1 MGGAAPLFGLPEA
14 PVPAGMA
21 AWWFDGA
28 DGARL
33 RAALLPASGAPR
45 GSVVLSPGR
54 TEPIE
59 KNFETA
65 QRLADGGFAVLVHD
79 WRGQGLSQRALSDR
93 LLGHAEGYEPFLCD
107 YEALLDTFGGDLPW
121 PWIALGHSMGGA
133 LTLLALAKG
142 EGRFA
147 GAVLSAPMMGV
158 LTGQVPRP
166 VARGLASLLTS
177 IGRGGR
183 PVFGPPGA
191 PAPFEANVLTHDP
204 VRYARNLA
212 LVAQAPDLALGLPT
226 WGWLAFAFAAAR
238 ELERGPGPGGQRRH
252 APGHRAPAA
261 RPPRDDRRRPPRD
274 PPGDRRPP
282 GPLLDRVRRPR
293 RPRRAA
299 ALRRIRWRPWLR
311 AAGPPGPLP
320 GGRGRRRWRPGR
332 RCGPRDRP
340 ASR

>member
-1 MGGAAPLFGLPEA
+1 
-14 PVPAGMA
+14 MA

-212 LVAQAPDLALGLPT
+212 LVAHAPDLALGLPT

-238 ELERGPGPGGQRRH
+238 ELERGPGVARVEIPVTVVAAGEEALVDNAAMRGVTARLPHGRFVTIEGARH
-252 APGHRAPAA
+252 EILQETDALQAPFWVEFDDLAA
-261 RPPRDDRRRPPRD
+261 RVA
-274 PPGDRRPP
+274 
-282 GPLLDRVRRPR
+282 PL
-293 RPRRAA
+293 
-299 ALRRIRWRPWLR
+299 
-311 AAGPPGPLP
+311 G
-320 GGRGRRRWRPGR
+320 
-332 RCGPRDRP
+332 
-340 ASR
+340 

>member
-1 MGGAAPLFGLPEA
+1 
-14 PVPAGMA
+14 MA

-238 ELERGPGPGGQRRH
+238 ELERGPGVAQVEIPVTVVAAGEEALVDNAAMRRVTERLPH
-252 APGHRAPAA
+252 GRLVTIDGARHEILQETDALQAPFWTEFDDLAA
-261 RPPRDDRRRPPRD
+261 RVAPRP
-274 PPGDRRPP
+274 
-282 GPLLDRVRRPR
+282 
-293 RPRRAA
+293 
-299 ALRRIRWRPWLR
+299 
-311 AAGPPGPLP
+311 
-320 GGRGRRRWRPGR
+320 
-332 RCGPRDRP
+332 
-340 ASR
+340 